1 MGAAVPGYARAEV
14 TLADLMALL
23 RRRRRLMFG
32 IVFGFLGAATLY
44 CSIAQRR
51 YEASGQIQIE
61 KEDSSQL
68 SRLNGTL
75 SREQNTASD
84 ALDFNT
90 TMQTEADILKSD
102 TLALQVI
109 KELKLETTEDFFP
122 ASATGRPG
130 FGAASFLPWVKPL
143 EPLTVAIDDAP
154 NRRDLA
160 LKKFSRHLKIEPV
173 AGTRLIGIRYSD
185 RDPVRAAAVVN
196 HLIAALTSYT
206 FQSRLLA
213 TEQISTWLGGEMGN
227 LKSQAEALE
236 AKTVDLQRQTG
247 IYGSGESNNLTLT
260 RLESLS
266 NALAMAESNRILKG
280 AVAQAAQN
288 GDPEMLSGLAGNT
301 PVGSPGSSSDAF
313 ALLHSLRSQEAAI
326 RSKLS
331 EDEVR
336 YGPAY
341 PRIAEMHAQLENIQ
355 RAIREETARIGQRA
369 QSDYE
374 VAVKAEAAAR
384 QAFEEQKKTADRLSD
399 KAVALTLTRQEA
411 EDSRNLYG
419 NLYGSLKQAGVLSGL
434 RSSNITVVS
443 PSRVPPP
450 NAPRHPN
457 IPVVYVAALV
467 GGVFFGVAGAFVR
480 DATDP
485 TVRSLVTIEATLGGA
500 MLAVLPG
507 FRRGR
512 SFALPRKLSIPRL
525 RKNFAQ
531 SCDAS
536 VPQALTHPESA
547 FSEAIRALRTS
558 IVLSG
563 DGKPPKVILVT
574 SSLSAEGK
582 STVSVNLAVALAQ
595 SGGRTLLVDGDL
607 RRPTIDRL
615 LGLPEGSGLS
625 TALSDHGAP
634 DEWQPIEELPQLA
647 VITAGRIPLQPAEL
661 VGSSRM
667 VEMFVGWRA
676 RFDFIVV
683 DSPPL
688 LPVADALLLAQ
699 EADACLLV
707 IRHAATARQAVEKSF
722 RSLQRHL
729 PAAVKVGVVLNG
741 VSDKSG
747 EYYDYYGYRG
757 PYRAADSTQGVPY
770 A

>member
-1 MGAAVPGYARAEV
+1 MNRELAAVGAGMPSSARAEV

-23 RRRRRLMFG
+23 RRRRRLVFW
-32 IVFGFLGAATLY
+32 IVLGFLSAATLY

-51 YEASGQIQIE
+51 YDASGQIQIE
-61 KEDSSQL
+61 KEDSSEM

-75 SREQNTASD
+75 SREPNTPSD

-122 ASATGRPG
+122 PA
-130 FGAASFLPWVKPL
+130 AASGRALPSFMPWVKPV

-160 LKKFSRHLKIEPV
+160 LKKFARHLKIEPV
-173 AGTRLIGIRYSD
+173 AGTRLIDIRYSD

-213 TEQISTWLGGEMGN
+213 TQQISAWLGGEMGN

-236 AKTVDLQRQTG
+236 AKTVELQRQTG
-247 IYGSGESNNLTLT
+247 IYGSGESNDLTLT

-301 PVGSPGSSSDAF
+301 PVGTPGSSSDAF

-355 RAIREETARIGQRA
+355 RAIREETSRIGQRA

-384 QAFEEQKKTADRLSD
+384 QAFEEQKKTADRMSD

-457 IPVVYVAALV
+457 IPVVYAAALV
-467 GGVFFGVAGAFVR
+467 GGIFFGVAGAFVR
-480 DATDP
+480 DATDS
-485 TVRSLVTIEATLGGA
+485 TVRSLVTIEATLGSA

-507 FRRGR
+507 FQRGR
-512 SFALPRKLSIPRL
+512 SFALPRKLSLPRL
-525 RKNFAQ
+525 RKNSARC
-531 SCDAS
+531 CDAP

-547 FSEAIRALRTS
+547 FSEAIRGLRTS
-558 IVLSG
+558 IMLSG
-563 DGKPPKVILVT
+563 NGKPPKVILVT

-595 SGGRTLLVDGDL
+595 WGGRTLLVDGDL

-625 TALSDHGAP
+625 TALSDHALP

-667 VEMFVGWRA
+667 AEMFAGWRS
-676 RFDFIVV
+676 DLI
-683 DSPPL
+683 SSWST
-688 LPVADALLLAQ
+688 ALHCCRLRMHCCWRRRRTR
-699 EADACLLV
+699 ACW
-707 IRHAATARQAVEKSF
+707 
-722 RSLQRHL
+722 
-729 PAAVKVGVVLNG
+729 
-741 VSDKSG
+741 
-747 EYYDYYGYRG
+747 
-757 PYRAADSTQGVPY
+757 
-770 A
+770 